1 MQFFG
6 FIFRLFLRW
15 YMKQYC
21 ASKVVCIY
29 ELPLQSM
36 HACRLESVTNP
47 PPNNTPLGWLVFH
60 HAKEWSHTLL
70 MEESTKTYQFGGSW
84 SSSWLHP

>member
-1 MQFFG
+1 
-6 FIFRLFLRW
+6 
-15 YMKQYC
+15 MKQYC

-47 PPNNTPLGWLVFH
+47 TQQHPLGMVGVP
-60 HAKEWSHTLL
+60 SCQG
-70 MEESTKTYQFGGSW
+70 MELTKALAGERHERLTSNMGIGNFGHSQSGSIER
-84 SSSWLHP
+84 